1 METKDQAYFKQLA
14 HQLMF
19 DVSDQ
24 EIKELQ
30 AEFEI
35 LEEQIKMLE
44 RINTEGVEEMV
55 YPFEQ
60 ETQFLRE
67 DVVDH
72 TIAREDALQNAKA
85 VMAGHVHVPKVVK

>member
-1 METKDQAYFKQLA
+1 METKDQAYFKRLA
-14 HQLMF
+14 NQLMF

-30 AEFEI
+30 TEFEI

-44 RINTEGVEEMV
+44 RINTDGVEEMIC
-55 YPFEQ
+55 PFEQ
-60 ETQFLRE
+60 ETQFLRD

-72 TIAREDALQNAKA
+72 TIAREDALENVKA